1 MDGTMEQLARQARAG
16 DREAF
21 TSLVLQNEAVLSRT
35 AMSLLGNPEDAA
47 DAVQEAIFE
56 AWKNL
61 AKLRRPQYFRTWLTR
76 ILIRK
81 CYGQIE
87 QRDKHLHSGLEEEL
101 DSAEEP
107 DLTEVMDVRAVLNR
121 LDKGDKLILGLYYH
135 DGFSIAE
142 IANILHVSR
151 SAAKQRLYRSRR
163 KFQAIYTEQG
173 KEEISH
179 ET

>member
-35 AMSLLGNPEDAA
+35 AMSLLGNPDDAA

-87 QRDKHLHSGLEEEL
+87 QRDKHRHSGLEEEL
-101 DSAEEP
+101 DSAGEL
-107 DLTEVMDVRAVLNR
+107 DLTEALDVHAALNR
-121 LDKGDKLILGLYYH
+121 MGKEDKLILGLYYH
-135 DGFSIAE
+135 DGFSVAE
-142 IANILHVSR
+142 IAKLLHLSR
-151 SAAKQRLYRSRR
+151 AAAKQRLYRSRQ
-163 KFQAIYTEQG
+163 KFQAIYTEQE
-173 KEEISH
+173 KEGISH
-179 ET
+179 EA